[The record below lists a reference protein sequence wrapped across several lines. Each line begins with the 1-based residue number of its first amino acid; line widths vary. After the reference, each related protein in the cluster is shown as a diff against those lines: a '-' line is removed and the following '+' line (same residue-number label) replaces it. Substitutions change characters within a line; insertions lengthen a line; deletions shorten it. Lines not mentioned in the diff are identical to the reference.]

1 MTEQNTEEMVETQ
14 SRKYPLAPR
23 LKRLFAVLID
33 SVLMAFL
40 LAPFGTILGVD
51 QLQSFILEGEI
62 IPIGLLFKMHMGL
75 FVCFLLLNGF
85 LLFRYGQTIGK
96 RLLKIAIATENFQ
109 VPEFNRLILFRYL
122 PFFVA
127 RAIPGLNLI
136 NLVDSILIF
145 REDRRC
151 LHDMIAGTQV
161 IDISQAG

>member
-85 LLFRYGQTIGK
+85 CYSAMGK
-96 RLLKIAIATENFQ
+96 RSEN
-109 VPEFNRLILFRYL
+109 V
-122 PFFVA
+122 
-127 RAIPGLNLI
+127 
-136 NLVDSILIF
+136 
-145 REDRRC
+145 C
-151 LHDMIAGTQV
+151 
-161 IDISQAG
+161 